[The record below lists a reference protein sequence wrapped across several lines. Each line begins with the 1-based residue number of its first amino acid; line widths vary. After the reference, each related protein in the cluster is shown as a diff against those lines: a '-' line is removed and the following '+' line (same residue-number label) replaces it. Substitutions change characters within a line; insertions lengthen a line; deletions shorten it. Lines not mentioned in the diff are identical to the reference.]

1 MHFKGPKFSHMHI
14 LWKVDSNTVLEVIK
28 MYNAFEVYI
37 IGETKIKGLQWKEK
51 LSYKLSDFDDLDN
64 PLEIEED
71 VRANSQSKELSIKDN
86 F

>member
-1 MHFKGPKFSHMHI
+1 
-14 LWKVDSNTVLEVIK
+14 